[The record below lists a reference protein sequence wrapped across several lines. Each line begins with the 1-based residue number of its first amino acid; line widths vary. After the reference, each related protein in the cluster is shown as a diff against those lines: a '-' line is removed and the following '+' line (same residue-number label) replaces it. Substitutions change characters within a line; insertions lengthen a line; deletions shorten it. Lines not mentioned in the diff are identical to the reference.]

1 MSAYYEALSAKAKYK
16 RHRLFISF
24 EKNDFL
30 SLRLHHACLWM
41 CRLKIF
47 RPLERLFSS
56 LSRATNMRHDSQVT
70 LELFDGKVKQ
80 VCTYFTLTMHLLHY
94 CTAHKYL

>member
-1 MSAYYEALSAKAKYK
+1 VQKRSK
-16 RHRLFISF
+16 RHRLSL

-30 SLRLHHACLWM
+30 SLRLHDACPWM

-47 RPLERLFSS
+47 RPLERLFIS
-56 LSRATNMRHDSQVT
+56 LCHATNMRGDSQVT

-80 VCTYFTLTMHLLHY
+80 VCTYFTLTMHLLHF
-94 CTAHKYL
+94 CTAHEYL